1 MRVLVS
7 VAACFALAAALAIS
21 DASPRATASE
31 ARRCAPPGVQA
42 KIGGRQR
49 CLTLGTACRPRL
61 NGAYHRYF
69 FHCPFPFSYL
79 DYWWDGLQRR
89 AVNVPALPSGKPC
102 PTSSASGDLARIG
115 THPAIRG
122 PAWGPGPAYAWG
134 LTREDEK
141 PVLRFEYPPRPESG
155 WAESGW
161 GGTKVLWVIASSYHG
176 PVLVRGRQ
184 LDGPDELR
192 FQNGRP
198 GFTRET
204 ALRPPAELRLTGP
217 ETRANPAT
225 TRLRAPGCYAYQ
237 VDGRRFSYLIVF
249 EARLVSSASQSSALG
264 R

>member
-1 MRVLVS
+1 MRVVS
-7 VAACFALAAALAIS
+7 LIAVAASFGLAAPLAIS
-21 DASPRATASE
+21 ASPGATVSE
-31 ARRCAPPGVQA
+31 TRRCAPPGVQV
-42 KIGGRQR
+42 KIGGRQT
-49 CLTLGTACRPRL
+49 CLSLGAACRARSNP
-61 NGAYHRYF
+61 AFHRYL
-69 FHCPFPFSYL
+69 FHCAFSSL
-79 DYWWDGLQRR
+79 DYWWEGLRR
-89 AVNVPALPSGKPC
+89 RPVNVPSLPSGKAC
-102 PTSSASGDLARIG
+102 PTSSASGDLSRIG
-115 THPAIRG
+115 TQPAIRG
-122 PAWGPGPAYAWG
+122 SAWGPGPAYPWG
-134 LTREDEK
+134 LTHEGGR
-141 PVLRFEYPPRPESG
+141 PLLRFDYPPRPESG

-184 LDGPDELR
+184 LDGSDEVR

-225 TRLRAPGCYAYQ
+225 TRVRAPGCYAYQ

-249 EARLVSSASQSSALG
+249 EARQ

>member
-1 MRVLVS
+1 MSCLVV
-7 VAACFALAAALAIS
+7 VAASFGLAAALAVS
-21 DASPRATASE
+21 DAIQGATASE
-31 ARRCAPPGVQA
+31 TRRCAPDEVPA

-49 CLTLGTACRPRL
+49 CLALGTACRARSNP
-61 NGAYHRYF
+61 AYHRYF
-69 FHCPFPFSYL
+69 FHCAFSSL
-79 DYWWDGLQRR
+79 DYWWEGLRR
-89 AVNVPALPSGKPC
+89 RPVNVPSLPPGKPC
-102 PTSSASGDLARIG
+102 PTSSANGDLARIG

-122 PAWGPGPAYAWG
+122 PAWGPGPAYPWG
-134 LTREDEK
+134 LGDEGA
-141 PVLRFEYPPRPESG
+141 PVLRFEYPPRG
-155 WAESGW
+155 VWAESGW
-161 GGTKVLWVIASSYHG
+161 TGSKVLWVIASSYHG

-184 LDGPDELR
+184 LDGPDEVR

-225 TRLRAPGCYAYQ
+225 TRVRAPGCYAYQ

-249 EARLVSSASQSSALG
+249 EARQ

>member
-1 MRVLVS
+1 MRWLVV
-7 VAACFALAAALAIS
+7 VAASFGLAAALAIS
-21 DASPRATASE
+21 DAGQSATVSE
-31 ARRCAPPGVQA
+31 ARRCAPDEVPA

-49 CLTLGTACRPRL
+49 CLALGTACRARL
-61 NGAYHRYF
+61 NPAFHRYF
-69 FHCPFPFSYL
+69 FHCAFSHL
-79 DYWWDGLQRR
+79 DYWWEGLRR
-89 AVNVPALPSGKPC
+89 RPVNVPAVVPGKPC
-102 PTSSASGDLARIG
+102 GTSSASGDLAQIG

-122 PAWGPGPAYAWG
+122 PAWGPGPAYPWG
-134 LTREDEK
+134 LTLDGGK

-161 GGTKVLWVIASSYHG
+161 GGTKVLWVIAASYHG

-184 LDGPDELR
+184 LDGPNEAR
-192 FQNGRP
+192 FQDGRP

-249 EARLVSSASQSSALG
+249 EARLVTPASQPSALA